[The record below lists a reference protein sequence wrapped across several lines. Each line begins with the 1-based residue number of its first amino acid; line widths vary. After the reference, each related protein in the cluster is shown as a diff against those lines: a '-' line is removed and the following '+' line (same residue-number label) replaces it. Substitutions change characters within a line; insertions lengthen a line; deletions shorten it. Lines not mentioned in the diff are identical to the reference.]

1 MATESTQDALI
12 DLNGVPADQ
21 EANIS
26 VLTTPNGT
34 ILTNAGTT
42 TDLKAFV
49 KGNLNVVGGTVTNA
63 RFSFSTD
70 PSSDLAP
77 TLSFTGINFVGSQ
90 IQGTSA
96 NETVQF
102 GVGPSAAK
110 STNKTVATNTTSS
123 LGSGADSVS
132 FVKKS
137 VVRDSSFN
145 MGQGADT
152 VTFAKGSKNLNTTV
166 DLGARD
172 GNADVVGVEKNA
184 SSKMLKITNFGSNDT
199 LTVGNKTYTYEQI
212 EGLNGKVNKNIQVDF
227 G

>member
-12 DLNGVPADQ
+12 DLNGVPANQ

-70 PSSDLAP
+70 PSSTP

>member
-12 DLNGVPADQ
+12 DLNGVPANQ

-49 KGNLNVVGGTVTNA
+49 KGNLKVAGGTVTNA
-63 RFSFSTD
+63 TFTFSTD
-70 PSSDLAP
+70 PSSTP
-77 TLSFTGINFVGSQ
+77 TLSFTGINCVGSQ

>member
-1 MATESTQDALI
+1 MATDSTQDALI
-12 DLNGVPADQ
+12 DLNGVPANQ

-49 KGNLNVVGGTVTNA
+49 KGNLKVAGGTVTNA
-63 RFSFSTD
+63 TFTFSTD
-70 PSSDLAP
+70 PSSTP
-77 TLSFTGINFVGSQ
+77 TLSFTGINCVGSQ

>member
-12 DLNGVPADQ
+12 DLNGVPANQ

-34 ILTNAGTT
+34 ILTNTGTT
-42 TDLKAFV
+42 TYLKAFV
-49 KGNLNVVGGTVTNA
+49 NGNLNVVGGTLTNTT
-63 RFSFSTD
+63 FSFSTN
-70 PSSDLAP
+70 PSYIP

-102 GVGPSAAK
+102 GVGSAAK

-132 FVKKS
+132 FVNKS

-166 DLGARD
+166 DLGASD

-212 EGLNGKVNKNIQVDF
+212 EDLNGKVNKNIQVDF